1 MIRPAVA
8 RTNTCIIINNKLN
21 LLGFFLSTTL
31 VLFVSLQQH
40 VQKSS
45 AFSTTDRSIQTR
57 IGTTRPSPSFL
68 TTTSMSSPS
77 SSSPAPPTVSF
88 TDNPKPLLPIP
99 DPICSDVPGTWAYDT
114 MSRRVDEE
122 ILQRTLED
130 NIDVLDS
137 SRSDPKYRKVVT
149 KFQSLRDE
157 LRTSSAITMLEE
169 LDLSHPDYT
178 DEEKALRRREYDEW
192 KLMLQPLLEN
202 NATWLTAPWLVAE
215 FYVYRRLIEA
225 TGFWDR
231 SSPLY
236 MFDPFQKQKK
246 AGLVSS
252 VGSAEPMLGKVLQLD
267 KLTTD
272 SAGSASLLD
281 DGVNIA
287 ASIALWGNKMDLSL
301 WPADAANADV
311 DIFSSILEKA
321 HENLLHDDSK
331 ALAEHCRML
340 HSKGGGNVDII
351 VDNAGF
357 ELITD
362 LALAQYLID
371 SGIAKCVTFQL
382 KSHPTFVSDALERD
396 LLEHIEHYASL
407 DESTYPNAKA
417 SGQKWKKFMQDG
429 QWKANEDS
437 FWCQPFAMWDMT
449 QTVWSDL
456 RDRCDLAFVK
466 GDANYRRLLG
476 DCMWEMTAKFED
488 VVGSYFPC
496 PVCALR
502 TLKAEIGCGMDADQ
516 IERASVLDDNWQVNG
531 RFGVVHF
538 GRGAPRPQES

>member
-1 MIRPAVA
+1 MSASA
-8 RTNTCIIINNKLN
+8 
-21 LLGFFLSTTL
+21 
-31 VLFVSLQQH
+31 
-40 VQKSS
+40 SS
-45 AFSTTDRSIQTR
+45 S
-57 IGTTRPSPSFL
+57 
-68 TTTSMSSPS
+68 SSPT

-88 TDNPKPLLPIP
+88 TDNPKPRLTIP
-99 DPICSDVPGTWAYDT
+99 EPICSDVPGSWAYDT

-130 NIDVLDS
+130 NIDVLGTS
-137 SRSDPKYRKVVT
+137 SDPKYRQVVT

-157 LRTSSAITMLEE
+157 LRTSSPIKMLEE

-178 DEEKALRRREYDEW
+178 NEEKALRRREYDEW
-192 KLMLQPLLEN
+192 SLMLQALLEN
-202 NATWLTAPWLVAE
+202 NHTWLTAPWLVAE

-236 MFDPFQKQKK
+236 KFDPFQKQKN

-272 SAGSASLLD
+272 ASKSSSSSAAAAGGGSTTLLEN
-281 DGVNIA
+281 GVNIA

-331 ALAEHCRML
+331 TLAEHCIKL
-340 HSKGGGNVDII
+340 HNDGGGNVDII

-362 LALAQYLID
+362 LALAQYLVD

-382 KSHPTFVSDALERD
+382 KSHPTFVSDALEKD

-407 DESTYPNAKA
+407 DETTYPNAKE
-417 SGQKWKKFMQDG
+417 SGQKWKQFIQDG
-429 QWKANEDS
+429 RWKANEDN

-449 QTVWSDL
+449 EPLRSDL

-476 DCMWEMTAKFED
+476 DCMWDRTAPFED

-516 IERASVLDDNWQVNG
+516 IERAKSLDDNWQVNG

-538 GRGAPRPQES
+538 GRGAPKSE